1 LHEKISGD
9 RITSFPRLSNA
20 AHRFYGA
27 VRTAALGKTSQNLV
41 MKEPIM
47 VFVPQRPLCLAMIIA
62 YLFIGTKT
70 GADPLLA
77 AYGGHNETMI
87 PLWIGIEK
95 GIFRRYGVDLRV
107 LQTRSGPI
115 MMATL
120 ASGGVPLVWA
130 APSSAL
136 NSSVSGFRLTCFA
149 AGNNRIPREL
159 VARKGIE
166 SLDDLR
172 GKSFGVQSIGGG
184 FWLSTMGALEALKID
199 PDKYK
204 LNMRVLGDTGT
215 VTQALITG
223 NVDAMVVPYS
233 YADMAKRSGARSLA
247 DIGTVNMV
255 FQLTVMCAPKDSPA
269 ISQEIM
275 INLTKGLIESLAYIL
290 EPANKRDV
298 AEALK
303 KNLRLSREEDVEA
316 AYKVARLQMPNLD
329 VAPSLEAWGLFKRL
343 LARVNPKVQEADL
356 EQIITSAPVQ
366 HLESTGF
373 LPAMRKKLTR

>member
-1 LHEKISGD
+1 MVSVQ
-9 RITSFPRLSNA
+9 RLFCSILLIAGLLGPNHGNA
-20 AHRFYGA
+20 AG
-27 VRTAALGKTSQNLV
+27 
-41 MKEPIM
+41 
-47 VFVPQRPLCLAMIIA
+47 
-62 YLFIGTKT
+62 
-70 GADPLLA
+70 PLLI
-77 AYGGHNETMI
+77 AYGGHNETMV
-87 PLWIGIEK
+87 PLWVGIEK
-95 GIFRRYGVDLRV
+95 GIFKKYGVDPRV

-136 NSSVSGFRLTCFA
+136 NSSVSGFKLTCFA

-159 VARKGIE
+159 IVRKGIE
-166 SLDDLR
+166 SLEDLR

-184 FWLSTMGALEALKID
+184 FWLSTMGALEALNID

-233 YADMAKRSGARSLA
+233 YADMAKRAGARSLA

-255 FQLTVMCAPKDSPA
+255 FQLTVMCTPKDSA
-269 ISQEIM
+269 GVNQDAM
-275 INLTKGLIESLAYIL
+275 VALTKGIVESLVFIL
-290 EPANKRDV
+290 DPANKRDV
-298 AEALK
+298 GESLK
-303 KNLRLSREEDVEA
+303 KNLRLSKDEDIEA

-329 VAPSLEAWGLFKRL
+329 VAPSLEAWRLFKRL

-356 EQIITSAPVQ
+356 EQIITGSIVQ
-366 HLESTGF
+366 NLEASGF
-373 LPAMRKKLTR
+373 LPEMRKKLPR

>member
-1 LHEKISGD
+1 MALKL
-9 RITSFPRLSNA
+9 RALMCTSLF
-20 AHRFYGA
+20 
-27 VRTAALGKTSQNLV
+27 
-41 MKEPIM
+41 
-47 VFVPQRPLCLAMIIA
+47 LA
-62 YLFIGTKT
+62 F
-70 GADPLLA
+70 PLLVEKTHA
-77 AYGGHNETMI
+77 AGPLLIAYGGHNETMA
-87 PLWIGIEK
+87 PLWVGIEK
-95 GIFRRYGVDLRV
+95 GIFRKYGVDPRV

-136 NSSVSGFRLTCFA
+136 NSSVSGFKLTCFA

-159 VARKGIE
+159 IVRKGID
-166 SLDDLR
+166 SLEDLR

-215 VTQALITG
+215 VTQALVTG

-233 YADMAKRSGARSLA
+233 YADMAKRAGARSLA

-255 FQLTVMCAPKDSPA
+255 FQLTVMCAPKESTA
-269 ISQEIM
+269 VNHAAM
-275 INLTKGLIESLAYIL
+275 VNLTKGIVDSLVFIL
-290 EPANKRDV
+290 DPANKRDV
-298 AEALK
+298 VEALR
-303 KNLRLSREEDVEA
+303 KNLRLSKDEDIEA

-329 VAPSLEAWGLFKRL
+329 IAPNLEAWRLFKRL

-356 EQIITSAPVQ
+356 EQIITGSVVQ
-366 HLESTGF
+366 NLEASGF
-373 LPAMRKKLTR
+373 LPEMRKKLPR